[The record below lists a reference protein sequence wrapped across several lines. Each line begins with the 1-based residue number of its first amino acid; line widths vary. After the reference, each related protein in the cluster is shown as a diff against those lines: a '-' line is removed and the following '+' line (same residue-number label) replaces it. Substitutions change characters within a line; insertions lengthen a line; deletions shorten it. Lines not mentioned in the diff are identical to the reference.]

1 MIKALTEQQLKCNE
15 RSQKW
20 YGKRT
25 GGYETQAK
33 LEKIFR
39 NDYIRR
45 HAKVEKSTMESIA
58 KKEKMERKIK
68 DAKYLRESN
77 RYKR

>member
-1 MIKALTEQQLKCNE
+1 MEDLK
-15 RSQKW
+15 K

-33 LEKIFR
+33 LGRILR

-45 HAKVEKSTMESIA
+45 HAKVEKSTMESTA
-58 KKEKMERKIK
+58 KKEKTERKIK
-68 DAKYLRESN
+68 DAKYLR
-77 RYKR
+77 